1 MSRERAILYACGY
14 FLTDYEGI
22 SGYEEYRDDL
32 LIMYFPTLDRTDG
45 RLLRLEMMPMQICRF
60 RLNRASE
67 ADALWLGE
75 VLDRESGALG
85 ARVHLREDGRL
96 EPEAA

>member
-1 MSRERAILYACGY
+1 
-14 FLTDYEGI
+14 
-22 SGYEEYRDDL
+22 
-32 LIMYFPTLDRTDG
+32 
-45 RLLRLEMMPMQICRF
+45 MMPMQIRRF

-67 ADALWLGE
+67 ADARWLGD

-85 ARVHLREDGRL
+85 ARVHLRDGRLGL